1 MLPLLSLL
9 LACDIPPNHVET
21 ADIDNA
27 LARKH
32 YKTMC
37 VGLEMSDDQL
47 RTYTT
52 ERLRTIIEDD
62 GIAIAEACVCE
73 NIRHENHGWDRAIAA
88 GLTGKR
94 GDGMVSCF
102 AELVQDP
109 ALPDRLEAI
118 NALAQIPAPVARQ
131 TLVDIATGSAPSE
144 QRGRAIMAIGAM
156 ADHREAMLSLLS
168 DSDPG
173 VRSAAA
179 RALGDGEKDGGVK
192 QALRT
197 AITDQEAPV
206 RAAALQS
213 LKKLAGAGAD
223 EAICGAMM
231 DDPDPVVRE
240 AAVLSFKGTRRGS
253 AIDCIRARAFA
264 EEESPAVREAMLT
277 VLKSSPRDEAAD
289 VLCEAIPFWVKTYL
303 KEDIPDKIP
312 GTDIITAQN
321 DRDWERSYACVSRA
335 ARSGGIS
342 CYGRMYVGYWM
353 NQLGGTA
360 RIPACPRYQNP

>member
-1 MLPLLSLL
+1 MMPLLSLL

-37 VGLEMSDDQL
+37 VGLKMSDEQL
-47 RTYTT
+47 RTHTT

-73 NIRHENHGWDRAIAA
+73 NIQHEHHGWDRAIAA
-88 GLTGKR
+88 GLSGKK
-94 GDGMVSCF
+94 GDGMVDCF
-102 AELVQDP
+102 AALVQDQG
-109 ALPDRLEAI
+109 LPDRLEAI

-131 TLVDIATGSAPSE
+131 TLIDIASSSSPSE
-144 QRGRAIMAIGAM
+144 QRARAIMAIGANP
-156 ADHREAMLSLLS
+156 DHRETMLTLLK
-168 DSDPG
+168 DSDPD
-173 VRSAAA
+173 VRAAAA
-179 RALGDGEKDGGVK
+179 RALGDGAKDGAVK
-192 QALRT
+192 EALRV
-197 AITDQEAPV
+197 AITDAEATV
-206 RAAALQS
+206 RAAALQAI
-213 LKKLAGAGAD
+213 KKLAGAGAD

-231 DDPDPVVRE
+231 NDPDPVVRE

-253 AIDCIRARAFA
+253 AITCIRDRAFA
-264 EEESPAVREAMLT
+264 AEESPAVREAVLT

-303 KEDIPDKIP
+303 KEDLPDRIP

-321 DRDWERSYACVSRA
+321 DRDWERSYECVTRA
-335 ARSGGIS
+335 ARAGGVS
-342 CYGRMYVGYWM
+342 CYGRMYVGYWV
-353 NQLGGTA
+353 NRLGGTA
-360 RIPACPRYQNP
+360 RIPACPKYQNP